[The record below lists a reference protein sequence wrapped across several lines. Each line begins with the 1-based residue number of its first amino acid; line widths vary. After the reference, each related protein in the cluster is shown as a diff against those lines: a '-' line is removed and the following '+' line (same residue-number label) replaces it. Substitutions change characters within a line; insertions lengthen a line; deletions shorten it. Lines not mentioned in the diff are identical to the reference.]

1 MEATGTRLY
10 KRLMKPFFISYVNR
24 DGQRQTTPISLARTH
39 DISIGGA
46 ALELSYPVQA
56 GSVMEMEIEL
66 ENALFAVNGKVVYVH
81 RQEGEDSWRAGVRFS
96 EPQYAI
102 LDLLAATFHAP
113 LN

>member
-1 MEATGTRLY
+1 
-10 KRLMKPFFISYVNR
+10 
-24 DGQRQTTPISLARTH
+24 
-39 DISIGGA
+39 
-46 ALELSYPVQA
+46 
-56 GSVMEMEIEL
+56 MEMEIEL
-66 ENALFAVNGKVVYVH
+66 ENSLFPVNGKVVYVH